1 MNNTSNWL
9 VHDHT
14 KYDAI
19 LEECETAAD
28 IGEWKKAK
36 ELFQKFVFDFRLHM
50 QMEDEILYPLFLE
63 ENGDPDG
70 AIEQLSEEHHS
81 LIRLVRDLSYIIR
94 NNDFDHFLDSLEPLH
109 ITMKQHNENEEKVFL
124 NMANQTILYRRN
136 DVLEKLS
143 SMIDK
148 TTETDWDFHS

>member
-9 VHDHT
+9 VHDHA

-50 QMEDEILYPLFLE
+50 KMEDEVLYPLFSE
-63 ENGDPDG
+63 ENGERHG
-70 AIEQLSEEHHS
+70 VIAQLSEEHDS
-81 LIRLVRDLSYIIR
+81 LIRLVRDLLCIIK

-124 NMANQTILYRRN
+124 NMANQTILYRR
-136 DVLEKLS
+136 DEVLEKLS

-148 TTETDWDFHS
+148 TTETDWGFLS